1 MLSRSQIT
9 VLAVST
15 VLCGL
20 FGACATDLEAYLEG
34 EPCTVPEDCWHTQVC
49 VQTPEETSYGIP
61 GLCQPKGS
69 TCVFGNQLG
78 CECHP
83 DQPGGN
89 CLYDAQPTALDI
101 GYPSMI
107 CDEMQLRCV
116 VAPEGGT

>member
-1 MLSRSQIT
+1 MLHRSQI
-9 VLAVST
+9 VVFT

-20 FGACATDLEAYLEG
+20 ISACADDLESRLEG
-34 EPCTVPEDCWHTQVC
+34 EPCTVSEDCWHTQKC
-49 VQTPEETSYGIP
+49 FQTLEEANLEIP
-61 GLCQPKGS
+61 GLCLPEGS

-78 CECHP
+78 CDCHP

-107 CDEMQLRCV
+107 CDETLLRCV
-116 VAPEGGT
+116 VAPEGEM